1 MIRIPKLDQSRK
13 IAYVFFFLCLLSVS
27 QYFGITA
34 LNLLFTAA
42 VIAIACF
49 SDLDDLFV
57 ILYATLPFYNLI
69 SLRTG
74 TYSMHYLV
82 IGIFIVK
89 YLLQSKVSALK
100 LLTFLALFL
109 LRIFARDFV
118 LLVSWS
124 LLILP
129 LILTMDDDIW
139 IRNIRRILFWL
150 NLSLILSCVT
160 GYIMMVMQKSIYTTA
175 YLYISGV
182 RTVRFAGVTGDSIVF
197 GQTCALTIGMNL
209 TYCYFNPDTPKKF
222 YGISSLVLAMA
233 ALLSYSKMTLICI
246 LVVFAI
252 FLALYGKA
260 YITDRRSVV
269 KAVAF
274 GGVLIVLIPVS
285 VLALVNYSGNSTVIL
300 GYIDRFTRDDLS
312 TGRFSLWSVYL
323 RELTASPKNLLLPLT
338 SEELS
343 AQIWNPSTGSYVAY
357 VHNLYL
363 ETIAVFGW
371 CAAILIFVWVGVRIY
386 RHFAR
391 KDRFILAVPVLILLV
406 MGFGSH
412 GNLEYQFYLQFALA
426 VSFLNPKME
435 EALQADHAA
444 PYTEDCKLSATGRS

>member
-1 MIRIPKLDQSRK
+1 MNK
-13 IAYVFFFLCLLSVS
+13 ITYVFLVLCLLCVS
-27 QYFGITA
+27 QYFGITV
-34 LNLLFTAA
+34 LNLAFTVAIV
-42 VIAIACF
+42 VISCLA
-49 SDLDDLFV
+49 DVDELFV
-57 ILYATLPFYNLI
+57 IMYATLPLYNLI

-74 TYSMHYLV
+74 TYSMHYLI

-89 YLLQSKVSALK
+89 HLLSSKVSAVK
-100 LLTFLALFL
+100 LLTFLTLFI
-109 LRIFARDFV
+109 LRIFAKDFV
-118 LLVSWS
+118 LLISWS

-129 LILTMDDDIW
+129 LILTLDDDIW
-139 IRNIRRILFWL
+139 IRNIRRILFWV

-160 GYIMMVMQKSIYTTA
+160 GYMMMVMQKSIYTTA

-209 TYCYFNPDTPKKF
+209 TYCYFNPNTPKKF
-222 YGISSLVLAMA
+222 YVISSLLLAIA
-233 ALLSYSKMTLICI
+233 ALLSFSKMTLICI

-260 YITDRRSVV
+260 YVTDRKRVI

-274 GGVLIVLIPVS
+274 SGALIVLISIS
-285 VLALVNYSGNSTVIL
+285 VFTLVNYSGNSTVIL
-300 GYIDRFTRDDLS
+300 GYIDRFTRDDLT

-323 RELTASPKNLLLPLT
+323 RELTESPKNLILPLT
-338 SEELS
+338 SGELS

-363 ETIAVFGW
+363 ETVAVFGW
-371 CAAILIFVWVGVRIY
+371 CAAILIFVWVGARIY
-386 RHFAR
+386 GHFAR
-391 KDRFILAVPVLILLV
+391 GSKFILAVPALILLV

-426 VSFLNPKME
+426 LSFLNPNME
-435 EALQADHAA
+435 RALQANHMA
-444 PYTEDCKLSATGRS
+444 PHMENCKLRETELS

>member
-1 MIRIPKLDQSRK
+1 MIRIPKLEQSRK
-13 IAYVFFFLCLLSVS
+13 ITYVFFFLCFLSVS
-27 QYFGITA
+27 QYLGISA
-34 LNLLFTAA
+34 LNLFFTAA
-42 VIAIACF
+42 IIVVACLA
-49 SDLDDLFV
+49 DLDDLFV

-74 TYSMHYLV
+74 TYSMHYLI

-89 YLLQSKVSALK
+89 YLLQSRVSALK

-109 LRIFARDFV
+109 LRIFAKDFV

-139 IRNIRRILFWL
+139 LRNIRRILFWL
-150 NLSLILSCVT
+150 NLSLILSCLT

-182 RTVRFAGVTGDSIVF
+182 RTVRFPGVTGDSIVF

-209 TYCYFNPDTPKKF
+209 IYCYFNPDKPKKF
-222 YGISSLVLAMA
+222 YGISSLILAMA

-246 LVVFAI
+246 LVELAI
-252 FLALYGKA
+252 FLVLYGRA
-260 YITDRRSVV
+260 YITDRKRLL
-269 KAVAF
+269 KAAIVGVALF
-274 GGVLIVLIPVS
+274 VLIAIAALVLIG
-285 VLALVNYSGNSTVIL
+285 YSGNSTVIL

-323 RELTASPKNLLLPLT
+323 GELTASPKNLLLPLT
-338 SEELS
+338 SDELS
-343 AQIWNPSTGSYVAY
+343 AQIWNPSTSSYVAY

-371 CAAILIFVWVGVRIY
+371 CAAILIFVWVGVRIF

-391 KDRFILAVPVLILLV
+391 KGRFLLAVPVLILLV
-406 MGFGSH
+406 MGVGSH

-426 VSFLNPKME
+426 LSFLNSKME
-435 EALQADHAA
+435 GALRADHAA
-444 PYTEDCKLSATGRS
+444 PNMEDCKLSAAGQC